1 MSRAIVRIPTPLR
14 SFTGGADEVP
24 VEGATVAELLADL
37 GRRHAGVSNRILDE
51 RGDVRPFI
59 NVFVGGKNVRSLGG
73 LAAPVAEGDIIAIIP
88 AVAGG
93 ALAFRS
99 RGKR

>member
-14 SFTGGADEVP
+14 SLTGGADEVT

-37 GRRHAGVSNRILDE
+37 GRLHSGVSNRILDE

-59 NVFVGGKNVRSLGG
+59 NVFVGGKNLRSLGG
-73 LAAPVAEGDIIAIIP
+73 LAAPVTEGDIIAIIP

-93 ALAFRS
+93 
-99 RGKR
+99 